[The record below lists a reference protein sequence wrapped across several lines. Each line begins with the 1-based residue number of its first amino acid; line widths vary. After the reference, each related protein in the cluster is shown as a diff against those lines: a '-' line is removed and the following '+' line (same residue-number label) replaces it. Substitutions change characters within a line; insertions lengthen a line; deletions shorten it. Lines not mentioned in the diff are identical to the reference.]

1 MRWLDSITNS
11 VDKKLGKLQ
20 EIVRDGRPV
29 VLQSMGSQVYE
40 LYLSTE
46 QQYEDEDYFNLF
58 ALYPQNI
65 VCILTYSISQFEL
78 TRFHILK
85 NM

>member
-46 QQYEDEDYFNLF
+46 QQYED
-58 ALYPQNI
+58 
-65 VCILTYSISQFEL
+65 
-78 TRFHILK
+78 
-85 NM
+85 